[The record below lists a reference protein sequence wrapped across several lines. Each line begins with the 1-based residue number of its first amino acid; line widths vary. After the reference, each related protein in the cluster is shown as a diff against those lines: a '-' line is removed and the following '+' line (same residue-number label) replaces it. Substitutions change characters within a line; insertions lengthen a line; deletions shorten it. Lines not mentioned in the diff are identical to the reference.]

1 MGVGRRGSHTT
12 LRIASRR
19 PMETTDIEDPQATE
33 RLDPV
38 EGVVAILSRAA
49 MTGTHKLGLLLAL
62 LDLAPESV
70 KSDRRIAKKCLAARI
85 VEIHWTHGRPYGR
98 KNDTNEDNGVNAN
111 AGCPTRLRQ
120 SSSRKKRR
128 DGSFAEDATVM
139 LEIAKL
145 RKFLRCQG
153 SQQLGDKPL
162 EVVQRVS
169 EGADWHGEWCD
180 AFKKSVK
187 NIEKDLWRNPVKRL
201 HELSGNSEPFLYEL
215 DGRDG
220 IRFLEGVP
228 EVLSRFA
235 GVLRPLIEFSFTERV
250 VKINGIGNG
259 SPQHEVRAHLFGQD
273 RIMPPD
279 SMKSEMRD
287 LQHGR
292 CVLTGDL
299 LGKEVSVDHL
309 IPWSRHRLSNV
320 ENLLITTRSVNS
332 RKSDSLPGPDPIKG
346 WMKHVLGNTGAIDDI
361 AQRHSWPTNLG
372 RVLGVA
378 LHIYDAADPS
388 TGVWNGR
395 QGVRPLGKV
404 GRERVIEKLRWAE
417 QKVA

>member
-1 MGVGRRGSHTT
+1 
-12 LRIASRR
+12 
-19 PMETTDIEDPQATE
+19 METTGIEDPQATE

-38 EGVVAILSRAA
+38 EGIVEIVSRAA

-70 KSDRRIAKKCLAARI
+70 KSDRRIKKECLAARI

-98 KNDTNEDNGVNAN
+98 KNNTDKDNNDKNSGVNA
-111 AGCPTRLRQ
+111 GCSTRLRQ
-120 SSSRKKRR
+120 TSSRKKRR

-162 EVVQRVS
+162 EVVQRKS
-169 EGADWHGEWCD
+169 EGADWYGEWCD
-180 AFKKSVK
+180 AFEKSVK
-187 NIEKDLWRNPVKRL
+187 NVEKDLWRNPVKRL

-259 SPQHEVRAHLFGQD
+259 SPQHEVHAHLFGQN

-287 LQHGR
+287 LQDGR
-292 CVLTGDL
+292 CVLTGDS

-346 WMKHVLGNTGAIDDI
+346 WIEHVLGNTCAIGDI
-361 AQRHSWPTNLG
+361 AQRYSWPTDLR

-378 LHIYDAADPS
+378 LHIFDAADPS

-395 QGVRPLGKV
+395 QGVRPLGRV
-404 GRERVIEKLRWAE
+404 GRERVIERLRRAE
-417 QKVA
+417 QNAV